1 MGKDQ
6 YININVGLEKLFLTP
21 TEDCEWSRT
30 SVEKITADM
39 VERARDLESEVETK
53 DFTELLQF
61 PYKISIDEELF
72 LMDKQ

>member
-6 YININVGLEKLFLTP
+6 YININVSLEKLSLTP
-21 TEDCEWSRT
+21 TEDSEWSRT

-39 VERARDLESEVETK
+39 EERARDLEPEVETK

-61 PYKISIDEELF
+61 PYKISTDEELF
-72 LMDKQ
+72 LTDEQ